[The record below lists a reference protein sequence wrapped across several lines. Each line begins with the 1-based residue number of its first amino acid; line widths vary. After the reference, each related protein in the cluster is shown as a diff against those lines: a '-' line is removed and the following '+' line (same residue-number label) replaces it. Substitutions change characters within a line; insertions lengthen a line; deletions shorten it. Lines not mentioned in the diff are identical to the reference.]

1 MLRVPSTLW
10 GSKSFPALG
19 KALAAA
25 KPGRSVEIVLDFP
38 RHPYGYPYPQHVCSS
53 GPMPIRINRGRVH
66 LVSGDTYITLLP
78 DKQFLCKSTED
89 GRELALH
96 FHPKFD
102 YDLEID
108 AGSLKAGGGGHS
120 LDEHGEM
127 PGISAASGFQ
137 SRSMVIGFGFA
148 FEWNAV
154 RILMES
160 WATIPCGNPYN
171 AVLRANAVKVELPIS
186 TVARWITRILGTAIL
201 LLIAAFAIG
210 EGVPNPL
217 AQPLRVNLLFAA
229 MLLMIAGQILAWK
242 WERLGGL
249 LILGGLA
256 FFAIVNHG
264 IKLNLV
270 FGPMLAVGLLYLG
283 CGCRTAKKSNR
294 SGAKAESEPLG

>member
-1 MLRVPSTLW
+1 MRFPTMVTGYGGFTKGRAIVLVAFSMLALGGCEPAEQQNSDRFMLRVPSTLW

-120 LDEHGEM
+120 LDEHGEDAWDKC
-127 PGISAASGFQ
+127 GIRLPKQEHGD
-137 SRSMVIGFGFA
+137 
-148 FEWNAV
+148 WV
-154 RILMES
+154 R
-160 WATIPCGNPYN
+160 
-171 AVLRANAVKVELPIS
+171 VRFRVECS
-186 TVARWITRILGTAIL
+186 SDFDGELGDYS
-201 LLIAAFAIG
+201 
-210 EGVPNPL
+210 VW
-217 AQPLRVNLLFAA
+217 QPL
-229 MLLMIAGQILAWK
+229 
-242 WERLGGL
+242 
-249 LILGGLA
+249 
-256 FFAIVNHG
+256 
-264 IKLNLV
+264 
-270 FGPMLAVGLLYLG
+270 
-283 CGCRTAKKSNR
+283 
-294 SGAKAESEPLG
+294 